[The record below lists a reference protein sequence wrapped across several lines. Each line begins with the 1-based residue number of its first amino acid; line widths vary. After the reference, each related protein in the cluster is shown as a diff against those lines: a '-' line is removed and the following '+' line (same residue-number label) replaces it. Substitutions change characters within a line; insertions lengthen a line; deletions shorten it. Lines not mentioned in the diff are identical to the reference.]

1 MSGVSDKHFGLLVI
15 HEAGNLSYLSA
26 QVGGAPSMGR
36 A

>member
-1 MSGVSDKHFGLLVI
+1 MSGISDKHFGLPVI

-26 QVGGAPSMGR
+26 QVGGVPSMGR